1 MLFVDW
7 LIQSVSQILVTG
19 TAWPRLCRDYAVPV
33 TEAIALQNGKT
44 RASKTYFQS
53 IVLEQSILQLESN
66 FETPDLE
73 TAELIND
80 SEYLQRVEMLWGD
93 SAEWL

>member
-19 TAWPRLCRDYAVPV
+19 TAWPRQSRDYAVPV

-44 RASKTYFQS
+44 RAYGFLV
-53 IVLEQSILQLESN
+53 IVGFSL
-66 FETPDLE
+66 
-73 TAELIND
+73 
-80 SEYLQRVEMLWGD
+80 
-93 SAEWL
+93 

>member
-19 TAWPRLCRDYAVPV
+19 TAWPRQCRDYAVPV

-44 RASKTYFQS
+44 RAYGFLV
-53 IVLEQSILQLESN
+53 IVGFPFES
-66 FETPDLE
+66 FYSFRLVWH
-73 TAELIND
+73 L
-80 SEYLQRVEMLWGD
+80 
-93 SAEWL
+93 